1 MNGERASSGI
11 FRAVLEYGDRTE
23 IRCAVDLEPE
33 SVFVLTDVAP
43 PIATEIALQ
52 LSFPGL
58 LDPVSLHGRAIQV
71 KVKEN
76 PGVQCGFVCT
86 LEGPGTDI
94 ALEIARL
101 SQLPV
106 QSPRRLDVLFVEE
119 SRLLRDMFAYT
130 LKKYFKGRTGQVR
143 LETAHDANAAWD
155 KLGSSRFDLVIVDHF
170 LPNESG
176 ASLIARMRASRAP
189 KTPIVGVGVA
199 GPEARIAT
207 LSAGADVFLEKPL
220 VLRDLF
226 RTFELLMARKDD
238 LERSA

>member
-1 MNGERASSGI
+1 MNDERTSSGI
-11 FRAVLEYGDRTE
+11 LRAVLEYGDRTE
-23 IRCAVDLEPE
+23 IRCAVDFEPE

-58 LDPVSLHGRAIQV
+58 LDPVFVNGRAVQV

-76 PGVQCGFVCT
+76 PGVQCGFVCQ
-86 LEGPGTDI
+86 LERGTP
-94 ALEIARL
+94 AAHELARL
-101 SQLPV
+101 ARLPV
-106 QSPRRLDVLFVEE
+106 RQPRRLDVLLVEG

-130 LKKYFKGRTGQVR
+130 LKKYFKARVGDVR
-143 LETAHDANAAWD
+143 LETAQDASVAWD
-155 KLGSSRFDLVIVDHF
+155 KLASGRFDLALVDHD
-170 LPNESG
+170 LPDETG
-176 ASLIARMRASRAP
+176 ASFIARMRASRATKMP
-189 KTPIVGVGVA
+189 VVGIGLA
-199 GPEARIAT
+199 RPEVRIST

-238 LERSA
+238 HARSA